1 MECTTGQRF
10 SDIKKVDK
18 LIERKD
24 GRTYINLVQDKAS
37 AKVQVDIIFQ
47 MALDIIA
54 KYSYNLPTINNKKF
68 NARIKENAKQEGIK
82 ASKEKRRLQLINMN

>member
-47 MALDIIA
+47 MALDILA
-54 KYSYNLPTINNKKF
+54 KYSYNLPTINKK
-68 NARIKENAKQEGIK
+68 K
-82 ASKEKRRLQLINMN
+82 